1 MRPRLKE
8 AERRE
13 PHRAAT
19 LMTDLDAAIS
29 LFSSLPCFLLIIMR
43 FIEEARRFLC
53 TVRKYVINIYL

>member
-19 LMTDLDAAIS
+19 LMTDLDAAILILKKKRLDKTDKRNTLKHS
-29 LFSSLPCFLLIIMR
+29 LSYNKTLKMS
-43 FIEEARRFLC
+43 
-53 TVRKYVINIYL
+53 V